1 MTSTGE
7 QTERCGSR
15 SRSAHVV
22 SAWCHS
28 AWKRGLDVCGS
39 ALLLTCLLPLM
50 IVVAIGVKLTS
61 PGPVLFRQRR
71 PGNNGSEFDILKF
84 RTMVDGATIPG
95 PVLTPAADPRVTW
108 FGRHIRKWKLDAFP
122 QLFNVLLAEMSF
134 VGPRPQPTKLWKQ
147 RSIQKEAACV
157 LSVRPGITSQAT
169 LNFRNKEELLAPL
182 TPEEVEEVYMTA
194 IMPLKLK
201 MDVDYLRNASFGR
214 DLRVILKTMFR
225 IFNPQPECL

>member
-71 PGNNGSEFDILKF
+71 PGKNGSEFDILKF
-84 RTMVDGATIPG
+84 RTICAGATIPA
-95 PVLTPAADPRVTW
+95 PYLTPPSNPLETY
-108 FGRHIRKWKLDAFP
+108 
-122 QLFNVLLAEMSF
+122 F
-134 VGPRPQPTKLWKQ
+134 VP
-147 RSIQKEAACV
+147 
-157 LSVRPGITSQAT
+157 
-169 LNFRNKEELLAPL
+169 PL
-182 TPEEVEEVYMTA
+182 
-194 IMPLKLK
+194 
-201 MDVDYLRNASFGR
+201 
-214 DLRVILKTMFR
+214 
-225 IFNPQPECL
+225 